1 MARSWLRAPS
11 EITILNLPASIL
23 LTKGE
28 SSIYIIEGNEKK
40 GVIEKLFVSSYK
52 TKAVIKNS
60 QNKEMKSGSGWNR
73 TADRRLMSPSHQH
86 KILNKFS
93 VTELSDTMTIKDL
106 GKWESLEM
114 VQRYTSSMNIQDSM
128 KF

>member
-1 MARSWLRAPS
+1 
-11 EITILNLPASIL
+11 
-23 LTKGE
+23 
-28 SSIYIIEGNEKK
+28 
-40 GVIEKLFVSSYK
+40 
-52 TKAVIKNS
+52 
-60 QNKEMKSGSGWNR
+60 
-73 TADRRLMSPSHQH
+73 MSPSHQH